1 MNMNEIREKTIEIK
15 DFDKE
20 KYLRVLVNEP
30 YYHNTKIYALEN
42 NEVIFNTKE
51 DKIFEVYLEK

>member
-1 MNMNEIREKTIEIK
+1 
-15 DFDKE
+15 
-20 KYLRVLVNEP
+20 
-30 YYHNTKIYALEN
+30 HNTKIYALEN